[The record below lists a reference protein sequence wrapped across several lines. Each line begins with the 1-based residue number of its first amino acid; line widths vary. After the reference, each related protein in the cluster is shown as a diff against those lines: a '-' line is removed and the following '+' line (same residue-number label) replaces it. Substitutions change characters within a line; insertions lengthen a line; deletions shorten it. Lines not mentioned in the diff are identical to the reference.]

1 MRSGKTNPV
10 LFLRV
15 KPDDLYT
22 AAFLAALPV
31 CLNHYYRRLSNN
43 ADSASALLSGVEE
56 ALTVAAIARK
66 KWLAEKEQ
74 ARHRGGY
81 SE

>member
-1 MRSGKTNPV
+1 VEETNPV
-10 LFLRV
+10 LSLRV
-15 KPDDLYT
+15 KSDDLYT

-31 CLNHYYRRLSNN
+31 CLNYYYGRLSN
-43 ADSASALLSGVEE
+43 ADSASALISGVEE

-66 KWLAEKEQ
+66 KWLAEKEE